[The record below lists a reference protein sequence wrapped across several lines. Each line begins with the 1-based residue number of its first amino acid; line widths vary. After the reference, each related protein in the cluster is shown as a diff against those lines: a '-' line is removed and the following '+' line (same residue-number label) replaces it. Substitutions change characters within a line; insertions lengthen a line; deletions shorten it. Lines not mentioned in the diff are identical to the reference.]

1 MRILFQGDSITDGNR
16 YKEIESRWDK
26 NHQIGH
32 AYPYIVT
39 GLLGLEYNDRGR
51 EFINRG
57 VSGNRTEELL
67 ERWEAD
73 TLLEKPDV
81 LIMLIGTND
90 SRCGYAGCEYD
101 GEAIGYR
108 ERYEKLLQMAREQ
121 NPKLKIIILEPF
133 AYIDDQAP
141 QENVSQDFVGRKL
154 KNIQIACREIAEKQ
168 GATFVP
174 LQHLFDERR
183 HSPNPKYWIW
193 DGVHPTE
200 AGHAIIAY
208 EVIKAL
214 ENLICE

>member
-1 MRILFQGDSITDGNR
+1 MKILFQGDSITDGNR
-16 YKEIESRWDK
+16 YKDIESRWDK

-39 GLLGLEYNDRGR
+39 GLLGLEHYDRGL

-67 ERWEAD
+67 QRWEND

-90 SRCGYAGCEYD
+90 ARCAYEGREYD
-101 GEAIGYR
+101 CEAVGFR
-108 ERYEKLLQMAREQ
+108 QRYEKLLNMAMEQ

-133 AYIDDQAP
+133 AYIEDQAP
-141 QENVSQDFVGRKL
+141 QKNISQEFVAKKL
-154 KNIQIACREIAEKQ
+154 RNIQIACGEIAEKY

-174 LQHLFDERR
+174 LQHLFDEKR
-183 HSPNPKYWIW
+183 HSPDPKYWIW

-200 AGHAIIAY
+200 AGHAVVAN
-208 EVIKAL
+208 EVIKVL